1 MNESLLKMIAIKRT
15 VNCGQIVNGIRSLLM
30 VLMPPKAVVLTT
42 SADFLRRR
50 ADGDGSSWFIVRM
63 T

>member
-1 MNESLLKMIAIKRT
+1 MNESLLKTIAIKRT
-15 VNCGQIVNGIRSLLM
+15 VNCGQIVNGIRSL
-30 VLMPPKAVVLTT
+30 LMPPKAVVLTT

>member
-15 VNCGQIVNGIRSLLM
+15 VNCGQIVNGIRSL
-30 VLMPPKAVVLTT
+30 LMPPKAVVLTT

>member
-1 MNESLLKMIAIKRT
+1 MNESLLKTIAIKRT

-30 VLMPPKAVVLTT
+30 PPKAVVLTT
-42 SADFLRRR
+42 NADFLRRR